1 MKKLTE
7 INNFKEGTA
16 IQGFFLCAS
25 KNLRHTRT
33 GDLFLDLELRDI
45 TGHIDAKIWDNIE
58 KFNKKFNV
66 GNAVAVSGFV
76 ERFIDHN
83 QLIIRKINKATVQYY
98 GRYGFDPARIVP
110 SSKHDPKKMWIE
122 LEAII
127 NTLKDKYLKALVLN
141 LYNSNKKKIMYHP
154 ASINMHYNYR
164 SGFLEHILK
173 MAKISK
179 KIVSLYNVDKD
190 LVIAG
195 VFLHKIGKIK
205 EISSEY
211 LLKNTSEGNL
221 IGHNVLGRDMVR
233 QEITRIKGFP
243 SHYSNKIEHIIL
255 SHQGRYEW
263 KSHKLPSF
271 PEALLIHLIGFSDS
285 RMNLMSLAIDND
297 KESGG
302 FTNKFNYFG
311 IPILK
316 DSEIR

>member
-1 MKKLTE
+1 MKKLTN
-7 INNFKEGTA
+7 INDFKEGA
-16 IQGFFLCAS
+16 LVQGFFLCAS
-25 KNLRHTRT
+25 KNLRHSRT

-45 TGHIDAKIWDNIE
+45 TGHISAKIWENVDNLD
-58 KFNKKFNV
+58 KKFSA
-66 GNAVAVSGFV
+66 GNAVAVSGIV
-76 ERFIDHN
+76 EHFIDHN
-83 QLIIRKINKATVQYY
+83 QLIIKKINKATVQYY
-98 GRYGFDPARIVP
+98 GRYGFDPAKIVP
-110 SSKHDPKKMWIE
+110 SSKLNPKKMWIE
-122 LEAII
+122 SEMII
-127 NTLKDKYLKALVLN
+127 NSLKDKYLKLLVTNIYN
-141 LYNSNKKKIMYHP
+141 LNKKKIMYHP

-179 KIVSLYNVDKD
+179 KIVSLYNVNKD

-211 LLKNTSEGNL
+211 LLTNTSKGNL

-233 QEITRIKGFP
+233 HEISKIKGFP
-243 SHYSNKIEHIIL
+243 IQYSKKIEHIIL

-297 KESGG
+297 KEVGS

-316 DSEIR
+316 NSGLK